1 MDIYHYD
8 PISGRYTKPGVADP
22 DQLAEGDWLIPAF
35 ATADEPPP
43 EPEGMFAAFI
53 DGAWTLLPEP
63 EPEEPPEPDPET
75 PEQTKA
81 RLSRVLQALL
91 DTTAQSQD
99 FDNIF
104 TAVTYADEPAVP
116 RFQIQGAAL
125 RAWRSL
131 VWAAGY
137 AVMDA
142 VLAGERPIPTEE
154 ELLAEMPVFAP
165 PLLT

>member
-1 MDIYHYD
+1 MIIYHYD
-8 PISGRYTKPGVADP
+8 PLSGRLIGVGEADP
-22 DQLAEGDWLIPAF
+22 DPLTEGEFLVPAY
-35 ATADEPPP
+35 ATPDEPPE
-43 EPEGMFAAFI
+43 EPEGRFAAYVG
-53 DGAWTLLPEP
+53 GAWTLLYEP
-63 EPEEPPEPDPET
+63 EPEAPIEPEPET
-75 PEQTKA
+75 PDQTKVRMA
-81 RLSRVLQALL
+81 RVLQALL
-91 DTTAQSQD
+91 DSTAQTQD

-142 VLAGERPIPTEE
+142 VLAGERPIPTEA
-154 ELLAEMPVFAP
+154 ELLAEMPAFVP
-165 PLLT
+165 PVIP